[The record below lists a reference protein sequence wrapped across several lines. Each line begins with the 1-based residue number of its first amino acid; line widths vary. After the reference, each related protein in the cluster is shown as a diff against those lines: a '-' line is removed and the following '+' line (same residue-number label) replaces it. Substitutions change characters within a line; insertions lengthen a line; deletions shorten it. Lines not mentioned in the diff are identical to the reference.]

1 MRFARKDKAHTTP
14 MASIIG
20 RTGIDFVFL
29 VEDMKLP
36 SINYNRETPPQ
47 YTNQRT
53 ESYIV
58 GAIYLADLWK
68 LYQELFNHD

>member
-1 MRFARKDKAHTTP
+1 MRFARIDKAHTTP

-36 SINYNRETPPQ
+36 SINTSGKRKLEEDKITVTLPFA
-47 YTNQRT
+47 
-53 ESYIV
+53 IV
-58 GAIYLADLWK
+58 YHK
-68 LYQELFNHD
+68 LRDMRC